1 MQIFVKA
8 ATGKSSGLDV
18 EATDTI
24 ASVKFKIQET
34 EGIPSDQQQLT
45 FNEQRLEDE
54 RALSDYNIANQSVVH
69 LEQKL
74 HRGEHILVKTLRGK
88 VLVLDVETSETIA
101 NVKAM
106 IHESEG
112 IPPEQQR
119 LIFAGQQLADSQT
132 LCDCK
137 VQSESSIYLVPMAVK
152 KSMWISVKSFSGTS
166 NPGKIIDLEVE
177 NSMTVACLKERLCE
191 KENFPCEQQRLI
203 FAGKQLED
211 FQTLAHYGVVSDSR
225 IHLVLRSNGSVSRG
239 VSSSAQSI
247 PGNCDTTGA
256 CGLINLGNTCYMNAT
271 LQALSN
277 SISLRNYMRSGDFKA
292 ELSTSPLS
300 MKGRLATAFSQ
311 LLNDMWANNHT
322 ALSPVDVRRLI
333 AERRQEFA
341 GYRQHDAQEV
351 LTLILDELHEDV
363 NRAPYPRPIV
373 EDPKTAGRQ
382 DADIAQEAWLGNL
395 KRNNSRIVDIFQFQI
410 RSEIVFPDA
419 DDKSLKFDPM
429 MYLSLPVPKP
439 PHVVHV
445 TVLPVG
451 YPQVAPSKCTFH
463 IPKSQ
468 TFQDLEIEVLKHLH
482 AHEASSGQRCL
493 AFGKMVGKRLHKFL
507 KKSQKLSE
515 IQPHDDLWAFEAE
528 SDESCISDNLEF
540 VPIQVRKYTDPVTK
554 TPGSSEDVTES
565 GVSSTSSSSC
575 ACFGPPLVLAI
586 QPQTTNADIH
596 RRVAD
601 TARHIAQFCGAD
613 DSVETS
619 VFMVPVFSNEEG
631 VAFESDENVFNL
643 PFGKSLALNFQ
654 DSRIQ
659 KASFPEPVIDKNA
672 DANHPPEAEVSL
684 ASCLDLFTKSEE
696 LAKDDWVKSEKTGE
710 ISRSIKKIDLW
721 SAPPCLIIHLKRFGS
736 ETLCG
741 PVEKIDSLVKAPV
754 ELDLSSWVQGPL
766 PDHGAQYRLYGV
778 VNHSGT
784 LSFGHYTAYGL
795 VGEGDNRQWYL
806 FNDST
811 VTRAE
816 EKDVVSKDAY
826 MLFYERVEKMEVT
839 KEVEQDVP
847 MISKASAIESSSV
860 SDDEGVALLA

>member
-1 MQIFVKA
+1 MQIFVKD
-8 ATGKSSGLDV
+8 ATGKSSGIDV

-24 ASVKFKIQET
+24 ALLKSKIQET

-45 FNEQRLEDE
+45 FNQQQLEDE
-54 RALSDYNIANQSVVH
+54 RVLLDYNIANQSVLH
-69 LEQKL
+69 LEHKL
-74 HRGEHILVKTLRGK
+74 RRGEHILVKTLRGK
-88 VLVLDVETSETIA
+88 VLVLDVPTSETIA
-101 NVKAM
+101 NVKSM

-119 LIFAGQQLADSQT
+119 LIFAGQQLADSRT

-137 VQSESSIYLVPMAVK
+137 VQSESSIYLVAMAKK
-152 KSMWISVKSFSGTS
+152 KSMWITVKSFSATS
-166 NPGKIIDLEVE
+166 SGKVIDLEVE
-177 NSMTVACLKERLCE
+177 DSMTIACLKERICE

-211 FQTLAHYGVVSDSR
+211 FQTLAHYGVVSDSK
-225 IHLVLRSNGSVSRG
+225 IHLVLRSNGSLPRG
-239 VSSSAQSI
+239 VSSGAQSI
-247 PGNCDTTGA
+247 AGRCDATGA

-311 LLNDMWANNHT
+311 LLNDMWSNRHT
-322 ALSPVDVRRLI
+322 ALSPFDVRKLI
-333 AERRQEFA
+333 AERREEFA

-351 LTLILDELHEDV
+351 LTLVLDELHEDL
-363 NRAPYPRPIV
+363 NRAPYPRPLV
-373 EDPKTAGRQ
+373 EDPKTAGRP

-410 RSEIVFPDA
+410 RSEILFPDA

-429 MYLSLPVPKP
+429 MYLSLPIPKP

-445 TVLPVG
+445 TVLPAG
-451 YPQVAPSKCTFH
+451 YPQVAPSKCTFQ

-468 TFQDLEIEVLKHLH
+468 TFQDLEVEVLKHLH
-482 AHEASSGQRCL
+482 ANKASSKQQCL
-493 AFGKMVGKRLHKFL
+493 VFGNMIGKRLHKFL
-507 KKSQKLSE
+507 NKTQKLSE
-515 IQPHDDLWAFEAE
+515 IRPHDDLWAFEAE
-528 SDESCISDNLEF
+528 SDESCVGDNLEF
-540 VPIQVRKYTDPVTK
+540 VPIQVRKYTHHITK
-554 TPGSSEDVTES
+554 ATEDGTQSSL
-565 GVSSTSSSSC
+565 SSTSSSSC

-586 QPQTTNADIH
+586 QPGTTNADVHH
-596 RRVAD
+596 RVTD
-601 TARHIAQFCGAD
+601 SARRIRHFCGAD

-619 VFMVPVFSNEEG
+619 VFMIPVFSNEEG
-631 VAFESDENVFNL
+631 TVFESDENVFSL
-643 PFGKSLALNFQ
+643 PVGKSMALNFQ
-654 DSRIQ
+654 DSLIQ
-659 KASFPEPVIDKNA
+659 KASFPEPVIDKVA
-672 DANHPPEAEVSL
+672 DANHLPESEVTL
-684 ASCLDLFTKSEE
+684 ASCLDLFTKCED
-696 LAKDDWVKSEKTGE
+696 LAADDWVKSEKTDE

-721 SAPPCLIIHLKRFGS
+721 SAPPCLIVHLKRFGS
-736 ETLCG
+736 ETLYG
-741 PVEKIDSLVKAPV
+741 PVEKIDSLVKAPL
-754 ELDLSSWVQGPL
+754 ELDLSSWVRGPL

-811 VTRAE
+811 VTHAD

-826 MLFYERVEKMEVT
+826 MLFYERVEKTEVT
-839 KEVEQDVP
+839 REFQQDVQLT
-847 MISKASAIESSSV
+847 SKASSIESSLGHE
-860 SDDEGVALLA
+860 DEDVALLA